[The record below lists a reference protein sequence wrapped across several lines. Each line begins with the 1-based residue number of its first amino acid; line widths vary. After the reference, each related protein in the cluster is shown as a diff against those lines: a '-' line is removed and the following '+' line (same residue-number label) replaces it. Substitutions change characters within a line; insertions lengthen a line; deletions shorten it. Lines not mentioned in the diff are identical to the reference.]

1 MSVFKVI
8 NSEGEKVGEIKQ
20 SELFNLPIDHKL
32 LHRYVT
38 WVRTMIRPTIANTKT
53 RGDVSGGGR
62 KPWKQKGT
70 GRARVG
76 SSRSP
81 IWRKGGIVF
90 GPTTDRN
97 WATRMP
103 RGERRKALM
112 TALSAKA
119 VGEKIY
125 VLDSISLENYK
136 TKSFISLINKI
147 GISSG
152 QKVLFVNPVFEESLF
167 KAVSNI
173 PEVTASTISYVNV
186 LSIMNNDVLLMTK
199 DTLAKF
205 EEHFN
210 A

>member
-8 NSEGEKVGEIKQ
+8 NSEGEKVEEIKQ
-20 SELFNLPIDHKL
+20 SELFLLPINHKL
-32 LHRYVT
+32 LHRYVV
-38 WVRTMIRPTIANTKT
+38 WVGTVIRPTISNTKT
-53 RGDVSGGGR
+53 RGEVSGGGR

-90 GPTTDRN
+90 GPLTDRN

-103 RGERRKALM
+103 RSERRKALM
-112 TALSAKA
+112 TALSSKAKN
-119 VGEKIY
+119 ENIY
-125 VLDSISLENYK
+125 ILDDLHFENNK
-136 TKSFISLINKI
+136 TKSFLTLMDKMGLNK
-147 GISSG
+147 G
-152 QKVLFVNPVFEESLF
+152 QKVLFLNPTFDESLF
-167 KAVSNI
+167 KMMTNI
-173 PEVTASTISYVNV
+173 PEVTPSTISYMNV
-186 LSIMNNDVLLMTK
+186 LSIMNNDVIVMTK
-199 DTLAKF
+199 DTLAEL